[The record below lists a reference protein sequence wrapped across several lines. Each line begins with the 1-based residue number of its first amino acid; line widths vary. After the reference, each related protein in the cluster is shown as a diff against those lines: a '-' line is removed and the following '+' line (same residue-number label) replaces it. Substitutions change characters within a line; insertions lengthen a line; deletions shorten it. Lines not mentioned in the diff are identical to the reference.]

1 MVLESLGLM
10 EPDLRSAL
18 ALRLVIRTEKASVL
32 VAQKLSDLVRQM
44 RLVSKDLAQE
54 NSHQPRLELFSQK
67 QMRRSPGK

>member
-18 ALRLVIRTEKASVL
+18 VLRLVIRMKLASVL
-32 VAQKLSDLVRQM
+32 VPRKVSDLARQM

-54 NSHQPRLELFSQK
+54 NFHRPMLELFLQK
-67 QMRRSPGK
+67 QMRP